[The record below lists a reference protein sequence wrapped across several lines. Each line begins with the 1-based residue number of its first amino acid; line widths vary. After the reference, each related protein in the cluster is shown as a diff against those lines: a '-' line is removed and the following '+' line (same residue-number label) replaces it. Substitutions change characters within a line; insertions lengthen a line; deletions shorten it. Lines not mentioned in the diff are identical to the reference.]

1 MRKKSKINII
11 ERYEVVTKDIITN
24 VTFNKNM
31 KEWIEELLVKAKLYI
46 EDDLFLKFLTTKF
59 WLNFKLGYIFDNN
72 LFILCVTKTD
82 DLEEYTVVINK
93 TSSIN
98 ILFYHTTFDLFKDR
112 ETKERY
118 KEKERGYFNS
128 LRLDFIDTFELLNF
142 SMTETC
148 GRFVAKKR

>member
-1 MRKKSKINII
+1 MREKSKINII
-11 ERYEVVTKDIITN
+11 ESYEVVTKDIITN

-59 WLNFKLGYIFDNN
+59 LLNFKLGYIFDNN

-112 ETKERY
+112 ETKER
-118 KEKERGYFNS
+118 GYFNS
-128 LRLDFIDTFELLNF
+128 LRIDFIDTFELLNF